1 MRISSKVQKI
11 LLALLLMV
19 VLYVGMAAVLK
30 AIGLENAQNY
40 VKQAG
45 VWAPVLF
52 VALSAASLIIAPLS
66 GSSLFILGGAL
77 FGKEVAFLLSYLGTL
92 IGCSTNFWISRKL
105 GRKVAARFIGD
116 AELDDLDKFTQRL
129 GNRRGIVYIT
139 LLMPL
144 GQDIVSYAVGLTK
157 TRYRNFFV
165 ALAVSGAAI
174 VAAYIYLGT
183 GLLERML

>member
-1 MRISSKVQKI
+1 M
-11 LLALLLMV
+11 
-19 VLYVGMAAVLK
+19 
-30 AIGLENAQNY
+30 
-40 VKQAG
+40 
-45 VWAPVLF
+45 
-52 VALSAASLIIAPLS
+52 
-66 GSSLFILGGAL
+66 
-77 FGKEVAFLLSYLGTL
+77 
-92 IGCSTNFWISRKL
+92 
-105 GRKVAARFIGD
+105 AARFIGH

-183 GLLERML
+183 GLAGANALRSS

>member
-1 MRISSKVQKI
+1 MRISSKAQKI
-11 LLALLLMV
+11 LLALLVMA
-19 VLYVGMAAVLK
+19 VLYVAMAAVLK

-77 FGKEVAFLLSYLGTL
+77 FGKEVAFLLSYAGTL
-92 IGCSTNFWISRKL
+92 LGCSTNFWISRKL
-105 GRKVAARFIGD
+105 GRKVAARFIGHD
-116 AELDDLDKFTQRL
+116 ELDDLDKFTQRM
-129 GNRRGIVYIT
+129 GNRRGILYIT

-157 TRYRNFFV
+157 TPYRNFFV

-183 GLLERML
+183 GLLEKML